1 MLCCSFCNQ
10 LCTINFVIQAS
21 ACTSFTVSM
30 INKALEADQIRQQQL
45 ETWYDQD
52 GRHDPSHP
60 WHATYTGLALQYAN
74 SQQLHES
81 PIEP

>member
-1 MLCCSFCNQ
+1 
-10 LCTINFVIQAS
+10 
-21 ACTSFTVSM
+21 M

-52 GRHDPSHP
+52 GRHDPNHP
-60 WHATYTGLALQYAN
+60 WHSTYTGLALQYAN

>member
-1 MLCCSFCNQ
+1 
-10 LCTINFVIQAS
+10 
-21 ACTSFTVSM
+21 M
-30 INKALEADQIRQQQL
+30 INEALAADQIRQQQL

-52 GRHDPSHP
+52 GRHDPNHP